1 MKIEKRDMKKKKGSK
16 VKVFIWY
23 FISTSTQT
31 DKIKYTIIGGGGAY
45 VLTEFVGIETW
56 LEILT

>member
-31 DKIKYTIIGGGGAY
+31 DKIKYTIIGGGAY